1 MATTEL
7 RYADPYTAVES
18 LRATREEDGALVI
31 DMKTDKIGYVMG
43 CAGPYLQLRPPGG
56 GREWDADPDAIRQAT
71 DTEVLR
77 ARVTEMN
84 RAERRLG

>member
-1 MATTEL
+1 M
-7 RYADPYTAVES
+7 
-18 LRATREEDGALVI
+18 ATREGDGTLVV
-31 DMKTDKIGYVMG
+31 DTKTDKIGYVMG
-43 CAGPYLQLRPPGG
+43 QVGAYVQLRPPGG

-84 RAERRLG
+84 RAGRIG

>member
-1 MATTEL
+1 M
-7 RYADPYTAVES
+7 
-18 LRATREEDGALVI
+18 ATREGNGALVI

-43 CAGPYLQLRPPGG
+43 RAGPYVQLRPPGG

-71 DTEVLR
+71 DTKVLR

-84 RAERRLG
+84 RAERLG

>member
-1 MATTEL
+1 MATQQ
-7 RYADPYTAVES
+7 
-18 LRATREEDGALVI
+18 EDGIFV
-31 DMKTDKIGYVMG
+31 DTKMGKIGYVMG
-43 CAGPYLQLRPPGG
+43 HAGPYVQLRPPGG

-84 RAERRLG
+84 RAERVG

>member
-7 RYADPYTAVES
+7 RDADPYTAVES
-18 LRATREEDGALVI
+18 WRATREEDGPLVI
-31 DMKTDKIGYVMG
+31 DMK
-43 CAGPYLQLRPPGG
+43 
-56 GREWDADPDAIRQAT
+56 T

-84 RAERRLG
+84 RAERRPG